1 MFLGEEKGKRVNVA
15 RGRAN
20 GDGGADHRGAGPFC
34 QTMFRD
40 ALGAVSAG
48 SQSASP
54 KLLDIVQLVAVGLPA
69 ERE

>member
-1 MFLGEEKGKRVNVA
+1 
-15 RGRAN
+15 
-20 GDGGADHRGAGPFC
+20 
-34 QTMFRD
+34 MFRD